1 MELGKSNGILVKSI
15 MVPLLKIKRM
25 DMESILTQLV
35 NQLKENGKMVN
46 SLNKYNNDKSTK

>member
-15 MVPLLKIKRM
+15 MVPLPKIRKM
-25 DMESILTQLV
+25 DMESILTQLA